1 MGASVSE
8 ATPASEALP
17 VDSASVEPVYSWEY
31 PLSGD
36 VADTVSGVRQMPAM
50 NAADK
55 STDRMRF
62 FI

>member
-1 MGASVSE
+1 MES
-8 ATPASEALP
+8 ASEEL
-17 VDSASVEPVYSWEY
+17 VYSWEY
-31 PLSGD
+31 PPSAD

>member
-1 MGASVSE
+1 MVSV
-8 ATPASEALP
+8 
-17 VDSASVEPVYSWEY
+17 VSASAELVYSWEY
-31 PLSGD
+31 PPSGD